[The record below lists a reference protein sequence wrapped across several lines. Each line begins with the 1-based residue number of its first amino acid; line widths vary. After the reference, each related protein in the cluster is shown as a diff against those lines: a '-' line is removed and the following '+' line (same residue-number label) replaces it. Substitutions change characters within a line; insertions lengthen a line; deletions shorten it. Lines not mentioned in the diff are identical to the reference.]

1 MKSSPTLFI
10 EINKFEFF
18 FSVCNIV
25 DNQKI
30 EIIHSASVPIEGIID
45 NKISDYELLY
55 NLIKKNIY
63 NIEQKINFVF
73 KEIIIILDNLN
84 LSLINFTGFKNLN
97 GSQLVKENIT
107 FILNSLKSEIIKFEK
122 KKTILHIFNSKFILD
137 HKNTENLPIGL
148 FGDFYSHELSFFL
161 IDSND
166 LNNLKN
172 IFNKCNLR
180 INKILSKSFVEGI
193 SLINNNQNLD
203 TFFKIEIDKK
213 NCRIIFFENCS
224 LKFEQN
230 FKFGSDLIIQDISKI
245 VALDKE
251 IVNAIISSVNFQT
264 TNPDDIYIGKDFFKK
279 SNFRKIKKQ
288 LFHDIATARIHE
300 ILELIFYKN
309 INLVEFLKDNKKIF
323 LTIYDKII
331 YDSFKQ
337 TFIKFN
343 KTKNLHDLELIKKNE
358 KKDLIENINK
368 LVQFGWKS
376 EAVPIV
382 NEKKSIITKLF
393 DLLFK

>member
-122 KKTILHIFNSKFILD
+122 KKN
-137 HKNTENLPIGL
+137 
-148 FGDFYSHELSFFL
+148 YSSYF
-161 IDSND
+161 
-166 LNNLKN
+166 
-172 IFNKCNLR
+172 
-180 INKILSKSFVEGI
+180 
-193 SLINNNQNLD
+193 
-203 TFFKIEIDKK
+203 
-213 NCRIIFFENCS
+213 
-224 LKFEQN
+224 
-230 FKFGSDLIIQDISKI
+230 
-245 VALDKE
+245 
-251 IVNAIISSVNFQT
+251 
-264 TNPDDIYIGKDFFKK
+264 
-279 SNFRKIKKQ
+279 
-288 LFHDIATARIHE
+288 
-300 ILELIFYKN
+300 
-309 INLVEFLKDNKKIF
+309 
-323 LTIYDKII
+323 
-331 YDSFKQ
+331 
-337 TFIKFN
+337 
-343 KTKNLHDLELIKKNE
+343 
-358 KKDLIENINK
+358 
-368 LVQFGWKS
+368 
-376 EAVPIV
+376 
-382 NEKKSIITKLF
+382 
-393 DLLFK
+393 